1 MEKRTELLVAL
12 GAATAAN
19 CIPCFEY
26 LYCEAGVAGL
36 TQEEIQEVVALATKV
51 KQGAH
56 VTLKNSIHDIMGIE
70 EKSDLPCSSQATNPC
85 CG

>member
-1 MEKRTELLVAL
+1 MEEKTKLLVAL

-26 LYCEAGVAGL
+26 LYCEAEVAGL

-56 VTLKNSIHDIMGIE
+56 VALKNSIHDIMGLE
-70 EKSDLPCSSQATNPC
+70 EKHDLPCSSQANGSS

>member
-1 MEKRTELLVAL
+1 MEERTKLLIAL

-26 LYCEAGVAGL
+26 LYGEAGVAGV
-36 TQEEIQEVVALATKV
+36 TQKDIQQAVDLATKI

-56 VTLKNSIHDIMGIE
+56 MALKNSINDIMGLE
-70 EKSDLPCSSQATNPC
+70 QAYDLACSRQAESSRC
-85 CG
+85 

>member
-1 MEKRTELLVAL
+1 MEERTKLLVAL

-56 VTLKNSIHDIMGIE
+56 VALKNSIHDIRGLE
-70 EKSDLPCSSQATNPC
+70 EKSDLPCSRQASGSS

>member
-1 MEKRTELLVAL
+1 MEERTKLLVAL

-36 TQEEIQEVVALATKV
+36 TREEIQEVVALASKV

-56 VTLKNSIHDIMGIE
+56 VALKNSIHDIMGLE
-70 EKSDLPCSSQATNPC
+70 EKYDLPCSSQTSSSC
-85 CG
+85 CD

>member
-1 MEKRTELLVAL
+1 MEERTKLLVAL

-26 LYCEAGVAGL
+26 FYREAGAAGL
-36 TQEEIQEVVALATKV
+36 SQKEIQEVVALASKV

-56 VTLKNSIHDIMGIE
+56 VALKNSICDIMGSE
-70 EKSDLPCSSQATNPC
+70 EKHDLPRFSKTNSSCCS
-85 CG
+85 

>member
-1 MEKRTELLVAL
+1 MEERTKLLVAL

-26 LYCEAGVAGL
+26 LHCEAGVAGL
-36 TQEEIQEVVALATKV
+36 TQEEIQEVVALASKV

-56 VTLKNSIHDIMGIE
+56 LALKNSINDIMGLE
-70 EKSDLPCSSQATNPC
+70 EKYDLPCSRQQSSSC
-85 CG
+85 CE

>member
-1 MEKRTELLVAL
+1 MVAL
-12 GAATAAN
+12 GTATAAN

-56 VTLKNSIHDIMGIE
+56 VALKSSINDIMGIE
-70 EKSDLPCSSQATNPC
+70 EKYDLPCSGKATSSC
-85 CG
+85 DG

>member
-1 MEKRTELLVAL
+1 MEERTKLLVAL

-36 TQEEIQEVVALATKV
+36 TQEEIQEVVALASKV

-56 VTLKNSIHDIMGIE
+56 VALKSSIHDIMGLE
-70 EKSDLPCSSQATNPC
+70 EKYDLPCSSQASGSS

>member
-1 MEKRTELLVAL
+1 MEERTKLLVAL

-19 CIPCFEY
+19 CIPCFDY
-26 LYCEAGVAGL
+26 LCCEAGVAGL

-51 KQGAH
+51 MQGAH
-56 VTLKNSIHDIMGIE
+56 VALKDSIHDIMGLE
-70 EKSDLPCSSQATNPC
+70 GKHDLPFSSQASGSS

>member
-1 MEKRTELLVAL
+1 MEERTKLLVAL

-56 VTLKNSIHDIMGIE
+56 VALKKSIHDIMGLE
-70 EKSDLPCSSQATNPC
+70 EKYDLPCSSQASGSS

>member
-1 MEKRTELLVAL
+1 MEERTKLLVAL

-51 KQGAH
+51 KHGAH
-56 VTLKNSIHDIMGIE
+56 VALKNSIHDIMGLE
-70 EKSDLPCSSQATNPC
+70 AKYDLPCSSQANGSSC
-85 CG
+85 S

>member
-1 MEKRTELLVAL
+1 MEERTKLLICL

-26 LYCEAGVAGL
+26 FFCEAEAAKL
-36 TQEEIQEVVALATKV
+36 TREEIQEAVDLASQI

-56 VTLKNSIHDIMGIE
+56 LTLKNSINDIMGLE
-70 EKSDLPCSSQATNPC
+70 EQYDLPCHGPSASSC
-85 CG
+85 SG

>member
-1 MEKRTELLVAL
+1 MEERTKLLVAL

-56 VTLKNSIHDIMGIE
+56 VALKSSINDIMGIE
-70 EKSDLPCSSQATNPC
+70 EKYDLPCSGKATSSC
-85 CG
+85 DG

>member
-1 MEKRTELLVAL
+1 MEERTKLLVAL

-26 LYCEAGVAGL
+26 VYCEAGVAGL

-56 VTLKNSIHDIMGIE
+56 VALKNSINDIMGIE
-70 EKSDLPCSSQATNPC
+70 EKYDLPCSGKATSSC